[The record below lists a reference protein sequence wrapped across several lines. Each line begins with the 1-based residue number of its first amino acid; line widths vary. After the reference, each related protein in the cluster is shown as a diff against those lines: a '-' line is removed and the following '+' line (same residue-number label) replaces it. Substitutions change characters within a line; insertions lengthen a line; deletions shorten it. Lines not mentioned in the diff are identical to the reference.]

1 MFWFGLVVMMMMM
14 IAIITIFFFQGIT
27 NGWYHPDDDGDLI
40 YIHICS
46 WRVLGWRMTRVR
58 GEI

>member
-14 IAIITIFFFQGIT
+14 IAIITILFFQGIT

-40 YIHICS
+40 YIYTY
-46 WRVLGWRMTRVR
+46 M
-58 GEI
+58 